1 MKILGGIPKVSVVV
15 PTYNRSAFL
24 RQAIQSVMD
33 QTCQDIEILVVDDG
47 SIDDTASVITGFG
60 DQRIVYIHQENTGR
74 SAARN
79 RGLAQARGEYVAFL
93 DDDDFYL
100 PNKLAIQA
108 AYLDSHGE
116 IGLVAGGAQIIG
128 ADSTLVRTWETW
140 KDCPQLILPI
150 CLYACPLLT
159 CSVLLR
165 RSWLAALDHWFDP
178 QMDRAEDTDFWIR
191 LLAAGCAMTWTPD
204 IVSAYRQHPAS
215 SQGDAARYQRGYLRL
230 LDKLYACA
238 DLPPA
243 VQAERS
249 RLYAHY
255 HVVGACHAYAAGQI
269 DAGQDG
275 LQQAVTAAPEILAG
289 QPPSIVSS
297 IVGVAGS
304 NGIADPSGVIDVVF
318 GHLPPALAHLRS
330 YRRNALSA
338 LHMQRVFA
346 AHSNG
351 ASPRL
356 SDWTQGVYQ
365 NPRWLANRGVWSILV
380 RNVMLRSA
388 SGRVTR

>member
-1 MKILGGIPKVSVVV
+1 MNQPPRVSVII
-15 PTYNRSAFL
+15 PTFNRSGYL
-24 RQAIQSVMD
+24 RQAIASVLA
-33 QTCQDIEILVVDDG
+33 QTYADFEIVVVDDG
-47 SIDDTASVITGFG
+47 STDDTATVVASFA
-60 DQRIVYIHQENTGR
+60 DPRIVYLRQDNAGR

-79 RGLAQARGEYVAFL
+79 FGMERARGAYLAFL
-93 DDDDFYL
+93 DDDDLFL
-100 PNKLAIQA
+100 PQKLAVQA
-108 AYLDSHGE
+108 AYLDAHAE
-116 IGLVAGGAQIIG
+116 IGLAAGGAQIIAMDG
-128 ADSTLVRTWETW
+128 SLLRTWETW
-140 KDCPQLILPI
+140 RDQPQLSLPD

-165 RSWLAALDHWFDP
+165 RGWLAALDYWFDP

-191 LLAAGCAMTWTPD
+191 LLVAGCAMAWTPH
-204 IVSAYRQHPAS
+204 IVSVYRQHLAS

-230 LDKLYACA
+230 LDKLYARS

-243 VQAERS
+243 VQDERP

-255 HVVGACHAYAAGQI
+255 HVLGACHAYAAGQI
-269 DAGQDG
+269 DAGQEG
-275 LQQAVTAAPEILAG
+275 LQQAVAAALEIIAG
-289 QPPSIVSS
+289 KPPSIVSS
-297 IVGVAGS
+297 IVGVAQS
-304 NGIADPSGVIDVVF
+304 DGIADPSGLIDVVF
-318 GHLPPALAHLRS
+318 GHLPSGLAHLRS

-380 RNVMLRSA
+380 RDVLLHRSA
-388 SGRVTR
+388 QRVTA